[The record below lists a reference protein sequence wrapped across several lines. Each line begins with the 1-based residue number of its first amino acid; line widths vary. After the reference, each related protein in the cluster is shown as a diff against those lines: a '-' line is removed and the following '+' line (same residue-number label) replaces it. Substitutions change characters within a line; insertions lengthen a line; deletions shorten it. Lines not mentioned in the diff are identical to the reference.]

1 MSEPKKKCR
10 LYSVDYLKYGFIP
23 SHGNR
28 HLPMCLICEK
38 VLSNEAMKPS
48 RMLDHLSRQ
57 HPEKADKDVS
67 YFQALRDKRTKQPK
81 LGKPFSW
88 TSKEV
93 SDGMLASY
101 RISMLIAK
109 AGYAHTVGED
119 LLIPVVSEVLETV
132 LHRPSADVVK
142 KIPLSNNTVQRR
154 IDEMANNVE
163 DALCS
168 SLRTTQFSLQIDE
181 SCLPGNE
188 ALLLAYVRF
197 IKDEKLVQELLF
209 AKELV
214 TDTKG
219 ASIFALLKAYFAEKK
234 IPLANIVSVAT
245 DGAPSMSGIY
255 RGFIAF
261 LKQEVP
267 DVLAVHCVIHRQHLV
282 AKKLSERLHCSL
294 RFVIT
299 AVNKIKTKSL
309 NDRIF
314 RKMCEEN
321 DESYNRL
328 LLHTEVRWLS
338 KGDCLNRFYG
348 LFGTVLNFFEEHD
361 VSLCEDLKKSKND
374 IAYMADLYSKFN
386 KMNLQLQ
393 GDDVNLI
400 STKAVVCSFIKK
412 LVTFKS
418 NLARRELRQFPKLFE
433 INEEAKIHDEDIEVY
448 CDHLQLLHEEL
459 IERFEDVV
467 GMEVPAW
474 IIDPFSCPDDAQVY
488 LQEELVELQCNEE
501 LKPRFKDGYQAFW
514 LQKKIPSLY
523 PRLWAIVSKLL
534 IAFPSSYLVEKGFS
548 VVTDLLSKKRN
559 RLEIAERGDLR
570 LRLTNM
576 APDLQELVSRRQ
588 PQGSH

>member
-1 MSEPKKKCR
+1 
-10 LYSVDYLKYGFIP
+10 
-23 SHGNR
+23 
-28 HLPMCLICEK
+28 
-38 VLSNEAMKPS
+38 
-48 RMLDHLSRQ
+48 
-57 HPEKADKDVS
+57 
-67 YFQALRDKRTKQPK
+67 
-81 LGKPFSW
+81 
-88 TSKEV
+88 
-93 SDGMLASY
+93 
-101 RISMLIAK
+101 MLIAK

-119 LLIPVVSEVLETV
+119 LLIPV
-132 LHRPSADVVK
+132 

-154 IDEMANNVE
+154 IDETANNVE

-255 RGFIAF
+255 RGFIPF
-261 LKQEVP
+261 LKREVP

-294 RFVIT
+294 R
-299 AVNKIKTKSL
+299 
-309 NDRIF
+309 IF

-338 KGDCLNRFYG
+338 K
-348 LFGTVLNFFEEHD
+348 EHD

-467 GMEVPAW
+467 GMEVPGW
-474 IIDPFSCPDDAQVY
+474 IIDPFSCPDDAQVD